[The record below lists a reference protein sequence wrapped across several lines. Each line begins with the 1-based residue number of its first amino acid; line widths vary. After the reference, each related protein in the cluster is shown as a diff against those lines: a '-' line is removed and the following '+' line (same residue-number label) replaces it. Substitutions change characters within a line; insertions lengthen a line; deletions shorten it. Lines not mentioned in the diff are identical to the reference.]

1 LRKLIG
7 VFLIIGI
14 HTSCE
19 DVIDVELPSD
29 VPKINIDALFIV
41 DIDEEF
47 VPVEVK
53 VTLTNNFEDE
63 IPVTNV
69 EPIY

>member
-1 LRKLIG
+1 MLNFLRI
-7 VFLIIGI
+7 
-14 HTSCE
+14 
-19 DVIDVELPSD
+19 
-29 VPKINIDALFIV
+29 VPKINIDALFRV

-63 IPVTNV
+63 IPATNV

>member
-14 HTSCE
+14 LTSCE
-19 DVIDVELPSD
+19 DVIDVELPPD
-29 VPKINIDALFIV
+29 VPKINIDALFRV

>member
-1 LRKLIG
+1 MLNFLRI
-7 VFLIIGI
+7 
-14 HTSCE
+14 
-19 DVIDVELPSD
+19 
-29 VPKINIDALFIV
+29 VPKTNIDALFRV